1 MGRKKATITRP
12 GLIYKLS
19 IDYNQKVKAA
29 NKIKNK
35 YLKKTIGQKN
45 KKNKISA
52 KWLKA
57 AGHLDIKNQD
67 KISYMFIPPKKD
79 KTNDSAHFIRTD

>member
-1 MGRKKATITRP
+1 MGRKKTTITRP

-45 KKNKISA
+45 KKK
-52 KWLKA
+52 
-57 AGHLDIKNQD
+57 
-67 KISYMFIPPKKD
+67 
-79 KTNDSAHFIRTD
+79 